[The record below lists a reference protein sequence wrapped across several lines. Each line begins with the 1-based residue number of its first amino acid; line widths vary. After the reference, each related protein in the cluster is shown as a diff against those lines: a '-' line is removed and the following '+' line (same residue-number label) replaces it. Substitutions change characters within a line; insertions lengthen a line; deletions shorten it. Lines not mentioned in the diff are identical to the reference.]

1 MELCSVLKGQEEG
14 AGKGKKNSS
23 QTFMDEAHPEDED
36 EEEEEDGEAEEKGT
50 KTPDSRQD
58 MPAEE
63 PRATSAAEK
72 EKSDMTQ

>member
-14 AGKGKKNSS
+14 TGKGKKKSS
-23 QTFMDEAHPEDED
+23 QTVIQPEDED
-36 EEEEEDGEAEEKGT
+36 EEEEEEDEAEEKGA
-50 KTPDSRQD
+50 KTPDSGPD